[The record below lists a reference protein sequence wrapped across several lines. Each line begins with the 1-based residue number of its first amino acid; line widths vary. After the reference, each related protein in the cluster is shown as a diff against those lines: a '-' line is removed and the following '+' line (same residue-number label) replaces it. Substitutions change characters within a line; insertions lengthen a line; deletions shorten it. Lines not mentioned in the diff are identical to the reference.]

1 MSTLNNEHV
10 ELLQE
15 PVVEVETVPVEEK
28 PVDELSAAE
37 IKMIIEAK
45 DKAIENYEATIKRLN
60 EGHTKDIENM
70 NEYYKNK
77 IGEMSSVI
85 KYYERKFKVLNDI
98 LNIEKGEDK

>member
-15 PVVEVETVPVEEK
+15 PTGVVESVPVEEK
-28 PVDELSAAE
+28 AVEELTPAE
-37 IKMIIEAK
+37 IKTILEAK
-45 DKAIENYEATIKRLN
+45 NKAIENYEITIEKMK
-60 EGHTKDIENM
+60 EGHTHELDNI
-70 NEYYKNK
+70 NEYYSNK
-77 IGEMSSVI
+77 IKEMSSVI